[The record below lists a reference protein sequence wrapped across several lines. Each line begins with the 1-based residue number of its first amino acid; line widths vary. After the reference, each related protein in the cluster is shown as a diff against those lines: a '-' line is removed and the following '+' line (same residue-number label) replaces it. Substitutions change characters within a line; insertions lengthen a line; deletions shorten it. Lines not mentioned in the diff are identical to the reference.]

1 MDHDHAF
8 QTYLRLAVVS
18 QEKGQLQGRDRF
30 LLLAADEAAHAG
42 LLDFSERLR
51 IVLLSTQP
59 RHLLSR
65 YDSYTAAAQSEE
77 LKLLVKQ
84 MRRLCGVEKA
94 EAIVERQLPPAET
107 ERLPYRE
114 SVESLVVS
122 LEKQ

>member
-30 LLLAADEAAHAG
+30 VLLAADEAAHAG
-42 LLDFSERLR
+42 LLEFSERLR
-51 IVLLSTQP
+51 DVLLSTQP
-59 RHLLSR
+59 QHLLSR
-65 YDSYTAAAQSEE
+65 FDSYVTAAQSDE

-94 EAIVERQLPPAET
+94 EAFVERQLLPAKT
-107 ERLPYRE
+107 ESLPYRE
-114 SVESLVVS
+114 LVESLVVS